1 MVGDFNKWKED
12 GFEMTRLEPL
22 GIWELF
28 VPGVETGV
36 LYKYLIETEDG
47 RLLYKADPFAYAA
60 EMRPGTA
67 SKVADIT
74 GFKWS
79 DQDWIQKR
87 RNSVPEEAPLYL
99 RGSSRLLEEA
109 SSRTGRGRIL

>member
-1 MVGDFNKWKED
+1 M
-12 GFEMTRLEPL
+12 
-22 GIWELF
+22 
-28 VPGVETGV
+28 PGVETGV

-79 DQDWIQKR
+79 DQDLIEKEKKFR
-87 RNSVPEEAPLYL
+87 SGGSAPFYL